1 MNLIIGCLLAAGLM
15 PYLFV
20 VISKT
25 SAPRYNNRDPRGW
38 AAKQQG
44 LSHRAYQAHLN
55 SFEAFPLFA
64 ATLMFALWRGGDIE
78 RIGWVALAFV
88 LLRLLYGVCYMA
100 DWATPRS
107 LVWGAAISCAVALP
121 FL

>member
-1 MNLIIGCLLAAGLM
+1 MIVACLLTAGLM

-20 VISKT
+20 VVAKF

-38 AAKQQG
+38 LSKQDG
-44 LSHRAYQAHLN
+44 RSHRAHSAHLN

-64 ATLMFALWRGGDIE
+64 TAVLFALWRQAEVE
-78 RIGWVALAFV
+78 RIGYLALAFV

-107 LVWGAAISCAVALP
+107 LVWLAALGCAVAL
-121 FL
+121 FFV